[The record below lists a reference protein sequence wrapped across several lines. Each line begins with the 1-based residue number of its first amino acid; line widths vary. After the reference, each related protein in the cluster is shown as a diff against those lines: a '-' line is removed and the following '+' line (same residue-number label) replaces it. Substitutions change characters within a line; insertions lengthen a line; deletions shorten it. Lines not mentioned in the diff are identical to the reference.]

1 MRDISIALCDIY
13 AHNLLLCFS
22 NHAGLKMAFMS
33 FFQFWLHNLFSFEI
47 RVRFGQNLSSVREGV
62 VRMNVGKQE
71 LFDRLMKAL
80 SSISQNP
87 KTATEVNRILEDFV
101 ISLEEIVDDLK
112 ATSDEQ
118 TAAALRMII
127 HASDRNSLEGLAAV

>member
-1 MRDISIALCDIY
+1 
-13 AHNLLLCFS
+13 
-22 NHAGLKMAFMS
+22 
-33 FFQFWLHNLFSFEI
+33 
-47 RVRFGQNLSSVREGV
+47 
-62 VRMNVGKQE
+62 MNVGKQE